1 MSSFSLTVAGLW
13 KRIEEMKDLK
23 EKLLSFA
30 LELSAPM
37 DTDCSLPLAAVSSTA
52 CREWSYD
59 ADSNWPWPAFGGAF
73 AVLPSSFLPA
83 ESFFESPSRKSLYSL
98 LISLKFWLLKC

>member
-1 MSSFSLTVAGLW
+1 
-13 KRIEEMKDLK
+13 MKDLR

-30 LELSAPM
+30 LELSVPM
-37 DTDCSLPLAAVSSTA
+37 ETDCSLPLAAVSRTA

-59 ADSNWPWPAFGGAF
+59 ADSNWPWPAFGTAL